1 MTIKLLSEGT
11 MKNYTKTKLWN
22 KTLAVQSVDD
32 IYKAERDY
40 YRTAYIRFRDKV
52 EVLSREIALTMPEF
66 TVHDISHMTNWKK

>member
-32 IYKAERDY
+32 IYKEERDY
-40 YRTAYIRFRDKV
+40 YRTDYIRFRDKV